1 MYFISKRITEGDGQD
16 SPNTRLR
23 RSMICSNSYLL
34 SWLMFWIFFQG
45 CLGLAHTLGGAMSA
59 VDGFLNLDKQT
70 GRVVNVTSPHSVFK
84 LKQKTLYGFTFEMR
98 FAPEPNYYIL
108 LLNLVFTFQHFNY
121 IFHHIWWTMYNKCF
135 QCSDIRNA
143 RSLILVNNFFKKW
156 GSGRKCDLS
165 KK

>member
-1 MYFISKRITEGDGQD
+1 
-16 SPNTRLR
+16 
-23 RSMICSNSYLL
+23 
-34 SWLMFWIFFQG
+34 MFWIFFQG

-108 LLNLVFTFQHFNY
+108 LLNLVFTFQHFNH
-121 IFHHIWWTMYNKCF
+121 IFFLIFDELCT
-135 QCSDIRNA
+135 INA
-143 RSLILVNNFFKKW
+143 FSAVISEMPEV
-156 GSGRKCDLS
+156 
-165 KK
+165 